1 MPGAMR
7 NRRGD
12 RNISKAHKQGT
23 NGSSVGGMK
32 MYTEPSRKWQASQ
45 ERYRIVL

>member
-7 NRRGD
+7 HSRGD

-32 MYTEPSRKWQASQ
+32 MYTLNQVENGKLPKRGT
-45 ERYRIVL
+45 E